1 MLKIYVNGSSGKM
14 GQALTNLINQS
25 KEFNLVTKETSLSD
39 VVIDFSHPDSTIEI
53 IKDCFKNKIP
63 LIIGT
68 TDLDEETLIEI
79 KKASKH
85 IPILLAANMS
95 IGILQLK
102 ESLVAFIKLNKEKI
116 DCLIEEIH
124 HSGKLDSPSGTAIEI
139 KDLIKNTDSKKNIN
153 QIKINSKR
161 IDNVF
166 GIHKIT
172 FLNEESSTDFK
183 HESLSRDIY
192 ANGAIKC
199 AMSIHKLEPNLYKFE
214 DIINWDIPF
223 KKLKFSIEYSNFKH
237 EDSIVIKLGCFW

>member
-14 GQALTNLINQS
+14 GQSLTNLINQS
-25 KEFNLVTKETSLSD
+25 QELNLVTKDISLSD

-53 IKDCFKNKIP
+53 IKDCSTNKIP
-63 LIIGT
+63 LIVGT
-68 TDLDEETLIEI
+68 TNLNEETLIEI
-79 KKASKH
+79 KMASKY

-102 ESLVAFIKLNKEKI
+102 ESLVAFIKSNKQKI
-116 DCLIEEIH
+116 ECSIEEIH
-124 HSGKLDSPSGTAIEI
+124 HSNKVDAPSGTAIEI
-139 KDLIKNTDSKKNIN
+139 KDLIKNTDNKSNIN

-172 FLNEESSTDFK
+172 FINEESSIDFK
-183 HESLSRDIY
+183 HEALSRDIY

-199 AMSIHKLEPNLYKFE
+199 ATKIHNLEPNIYKFE
-214 DIINWDIPF
+214 DIIN
-223 KKLKFSIEYSNFKH
+223 
-237 EDSIVIKLGCFW
+237 